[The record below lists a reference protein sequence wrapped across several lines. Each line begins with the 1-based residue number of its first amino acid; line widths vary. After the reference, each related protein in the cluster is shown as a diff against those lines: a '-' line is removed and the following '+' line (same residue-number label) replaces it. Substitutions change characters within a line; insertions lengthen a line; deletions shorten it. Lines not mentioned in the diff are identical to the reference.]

1 MNAEKQKGIKVKTE
15 KEEAKA
21 ETEHK
26 EYIKKIMKSDVPNID
41 TLLES
46 INTKQDEFDKI
57 LQNIMTTKM
66 SNQLSQLKDIEK
78 DLKKQLKSLRLSY
91 SLIGTKNTG
100 KLAEAEETIQ
110 GIEKLRKQRE
120 LNENEVNL
128 LEEQEKIKAEITKIH
143 TNNKACFGSSKT
155 NCCISKLYF
164 WVQ

>member
-1 MNAEKQKGIKVKTE
+1 
-15 KEEAKA
+15 
-21 ETEHK
+21 
-26 EYIKKIMKSDVPNID
+26 MKSDVPNID

-66 SNQLSQLKDIEK
+66 SNQLDELKDIEK

-128 LEEQEKIKAEITKIH
+128 LEEQEKIKAEITKILEDK
-143 TNNKACFGSSKT
+143 NYD
-155 NCCISKLYF
+155 IKLLEE
-164 WVQ
+164 QLDDNAIQIEELNEL